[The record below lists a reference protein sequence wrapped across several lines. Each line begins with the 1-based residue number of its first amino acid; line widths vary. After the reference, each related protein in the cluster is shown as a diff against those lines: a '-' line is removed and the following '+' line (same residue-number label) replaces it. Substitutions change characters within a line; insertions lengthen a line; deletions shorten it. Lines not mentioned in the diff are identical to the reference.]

1 MASCEMANTGR
12 LTGLWLSEESSSA
25 QEPSRPTW
33 PCLEMLCARPDRVEL
48 SLPCALEAADQ
59 LHEFLAGC
67 FADLQEDVRES
78 VKTSL
83 RELVLNAIEWGGRSD
98 ATKRV
103 RVVILRSQSAVIC
116 RVIDPGEGFRREDL
130 SHAAVSNP
138 DNRPYNHMAVREQ
151 KGLRP
156 GGFGLAIVRGS
167 VDHLI
172 YNDVGNEVVF
182 LKYIDPPPATGISR
196 SSL

>member
-1 MASCEMANTGR
+1 MASCEMVNTVK
-12 LTGLWLSEESSSA
+12 LTDLWMGEEPSSA
-25 QEPSRPTW
+25 QEPEKPTR
-33 PCLEMLCARPDRVEL
+33 PCLEIHCERSDRVEL
-48 SLPCALEAADQ
+48 SLQCALEAADQ

-78 VKTSL
+78 VNTAL
-83 RELVLNAIEWGGRSD
+83 RELVLNAIEWGGKSD
-98 ATKRV
+98 ITKRV
-103 RVVILRSQSAVIC
+103 RVVILRTQGAVIC
-116 RVIDPGEGFRREDL
+116 RVIDPGEGFRREEL

-138 DNRPYNHMAVREQ
+138 DNRPYDHMTVREQ

-172 YNDVGNEVVF
+172 YNDVGNEVAF
-182 LKYIDPPPATGISR
+182 LKYIDSPSATGISR